1 MLEQLKNN
9 QQLFYEQAILPLSI
23 GRVNHAYLIETNN
36 NDESVINNYVSTFY
50 TQLLITSLNLT
61 NNRNISKEKLITLLK
76 NNNYPDL
83 LEIKPVNNS
92 IKKEQILELMKVF
105 SNQSIYGTYQI
116 YVIYQ
121 AEMLNPSAA
130 NTILKFLEEPEKN
143 IIAILLTNNRYKML
157 PTILSRCS
165 VITLKHEEEKLE
177 NVNDNLVFTKFLNNL
192 ITKSNSLIL
201 NFNDYYENLFETKEI
216 ALLTLKK
223 IVKIFQYY
231 IKNNN
236 LDRLN
241 IKSNDIVL
249 SKFQLLEMINTID
262 EFSHRLQYNVNIKL
276 WLDSLLIK
284 LMEVKNGN
292 YCFGF
297 FIANINSRFKYKIKR
312 FKRIL

>member
-1 MLEQLKNN
+1 MLEELKNN

-92 IKKEQILELMKVF
+92 IKKEQILELMKAF

-262 EFSHRLQYNVNIKL
+262 DFSHRLQYNVNIKL

-292 YCFGF
+292 SSY
-297 FIANINSRFKYKIKR
+297 
-312 FKRIL
+312 

>member
-36 NDESVINNYVSTFY
+36 NDESVINNYISTFY

-92 IKKEQILELMKVF
+92 IKKEQILELMKAF
-105 SNQSIYGTYQI
+105 SNRSIYGTYQI

-192 ITKSNSLIL
+192 ITKSNCLIL
-201 NFNDYYENLFETKEI
+201 NFNDYYQNLFETKEI

-292 YCFGF
+292 SSY
-297 FIANINSRFKYKIKR
+297 
-312 FKRIL
+312 

>member
-1 MLEQLKNN
+1 MLEELKNN

-92 IKKEQILELMKVF
+92 IKKEQILELMKAF

-236 LDRLN
+236 LDKLN

-262 EFSHRLQYNVNIKL
+262 DFSHRLQYNVNIKL

-292 YCFGF
+292 SSC
-297 FIANINSRFKYKIKR
+297 
-312 FKRIL
+312 

>member
-76 NNNYPDL
+76 SNSYPDL
-83 LEIKPVNNS
+83 LEIKPVNNT
-92 IKKEQILELMKVF
+92 IKKEQILELMKTF

-116 YVIYQ
+116 YIIYQ

-130 NTILKFLEEPEKN
+130 NTILKFLEVPEKN

-177 NVNDNLVFTKFLNNL
+177 NVNDNQVFTKFLNNL

-292 YCFGF
+292 SSY
-297 FIANINSRFKYKIKR
+297 
-312 FKRIL
+312 

>member
-92 IKKEQILELMKVF
+92 IKKEQILELMKAF

-292 YCFGF
+292 SSY
-297 FIANINSRFKYKIKR
+297 
-312 FKRIL
+312 

>member
-92 IKKEQILELMKVF
+92 IKKEQILELMKAF
-105 SNQSIYGTYQI
+105 SNRSIYGTYQI

-292 YCFGF
+292 SSY
-297 FIANINSRFKYKIKR
+297 
-312 FKRIL
+312 

>member
-61 NNRNISKEKLITLLK
+61 NNRDISKEKLITLLK

-92 IKKEQILELMKVF
+92 IKKEQILELMKAF

-236 LDRLN
+236 LDKLN

-262 EFSHRLQYNVNIKL
+262 DFSHRLQYNVNIKL

-284 LMEVKNGN
+284 LMEVKNE
-292 YCFGF
+292 
-297 FIANINSRFKYKIKR
+297 NSSY
-312 FKRIL
+312 

>member
-61 NNRNISKEKLITLLK
+61 NNRDISKEKLITLLK

-92 IKKEQILELMKVF
+92 IKKEQILELMKAF

-236 LDRLN
+236 LDKLN

-262 EFSHRLQYNVNIKL
+262 DFSHGLQYNVNIKL

-292 YCFGF
+292 SSY
-297 FIANINSRFKYKIKR
+297 
-312 FKRIL
+312 

>member
-76 NNNYPDL
+76 SNSYPDL
-83 LEIKPVNNS
+83 LEIKPVNNT
-92 IKKEQILELMKVF
+92 IKKEQILELMKTF

-116 YVIYQ
+116 YIIYQ

-177 NVNDNLVFTKFLNNL
+177 NVNDNQVFTKFLNNL

-292 YCFGF
+292 SSY
-297 FIANINSRFKYKIKR
+297 
-312 FKRIL
+312 

>member
-192 ITKSNSLIL
+192 ITKSNCLIL
-201 NFNDYYENLFETKEI
+201 NFNDYYQNLFETKEI

-292 YCFGF
+292 SSY
-297 FIANINSRFKYKIKR
+297 
-312 FKRIL
+312 

>member
-23 GRVNHAYLIETNN
+23 GRVNHAYLLETNN

-292 YCFGF
+292 SSY
-297 FIANINSRFKYKIKR
+297 
-312 FKRIL
+312 

>member
-1 MLEQLKNN
+1 MLEELKNN

-92 IKKEQILELMKVF
+92 IKKEQILELMKAF

-236 LDRLN
+236 LDKLN
-241 IKSNDIVL
+241 IKLNDIVL

-262 EFSHRLQYNVNIKL
+262 DFSHRLQYNVNIKL

-292 YCFGF
+292 TSC
-297 FIANINSRFKYKIKR
+297 
-312 FKRIL
+312 

>member
-92 IKKEQILELMKVF
+92 IKKEQILELMKAF

-116 YVIYQ
+116 YIIYQ

-177 NVNDNLVFTKFLNNL
+177 NVNDNQVFTKFLNNL

-292 YCFGF
+292 SSY
-297 FIANINSRFKYKIKR
+297 
-312 FKRIL
+312 

>member
-262 EFSHRLQYNVNIKL
+262 EISHRLQYNVNIKL

-292 YCFGF
+292 SSY
-297 FIANINSRFKYKIKR
+297 
-312 FKRIL
+312 

>member
-23 GRVNHAYLIETNN
+23 GRVNHAYIIETNN

-92 IKKEQILELMKVF
+92 IKKEQILELMKAF
-105 SNQSIYGTYQI
+105 SNRSIYGTYQI

-292 YCFGF
+292 SSY
-297 FIANINSRFKYKIKR
+297 
-312 FKRIL
+312 

>member
-1 MLEQLKNN
+1 MLEELKNN

-92 IKKEQILELMKVF
+92 IKKEQILELMKAF

-177 NVNDNLVFTKFLNNL
+177 NVNDNLVFIKFLNNL

-236 LDRLN
+236 LDKLN

-262 EFSHRLQYNVNIKL
+262 DFSHRLQYNVNIKL

-292 YCFGF
+292 SSC
-297 FIANINSRFKYKIKR
+297 
-312 FKRIL
+312 

>member
-92 IKKEQILELMKVF
+92 IKKEQILELMKAF
-105 SNQSIYGTYQI
+105 SNRSIYGTYQI

-192 ITKSNSLIL
+192 ITKSNCLIL
-201 NFNDYYENLFETKEI
+201 NFNDYYQNLFETKEI

-292 YCFGF
+292 SSY
-297 FIANINSRFKYKIKR
+297 
-312 FKRIL
+312 

>member
-1 MLEQLKNN
+1 MLEELKNN

-92 IKKEQILELMKVF
+92 IKKEQILELMKAF

-223 IVKIFQYY
+223 IVKIFQCY

-236 LDRLN
+236 LDKLN

-262 EFSHRLQYNVNIKL
+262 DFSHRLQYNVNIKL

-292 YCFGF
+292 SSC
-297 FIANINSRFKYKIKR
+297 
-312 FKRIL
+312 

>member
-76 NNNYPDL
+76 NNSYPDL
-83 LEIKPVNNS
+83 LEIKPVNNT
-92 IKKEQILELMKVF
+92 IKKEQILELMKTF

-116 YVIYQ
+116 YIIYQ

-177 NVNDNLVFTKFLNNL
+177 NVNDNQVFTKFLNNL

-292 YCFGF
+292 SSY
-297 FIANINSRFKYKIKR
+297 
-312 FKRIL
+312 

>member
-143 IIAILLTNNRYKML
+143 IIALLLTNNRYKML

-292 YCFGF
+292 SSY
-297 FIANINSRFKYKIKR
+297 
-312 FKRIL
+312 

>member
-249 SKFQLLEMINTID
+249 SKFQLLEIINTID

-292 YCFGF
+292 SSY
-297 FIANINSRFKYKIKR
+297 
-312 FKRIL
+312 

>member
-92 IKKEQILELMKVF
+92 IKKEQILELMKAF
-105 SNQSIYGTYQI
+105 SNRSIYGTYQI

-177 NVNDNLVFTKFLNNL
+177 NVN
-192 ITKSNSLIL
+192 I
-201 NFNDYYENLFETKEI
+201 
-216 ALLTLKK
+216 
-223 IVKIFQYY
+223 
-231 IKNNN
+231 
-236 LDRLN
+236 
-241 IKSNDIVL
+241 
-249 SKFQLLEMINTID
+249 
-262 EFSHRLQYNVNIKL
+262 
-276 WLDSLLIK
+276 
-284 LMEVKNGN
+284 
-292 YCFGF
+292 
-297 FIANINSRFKYKIKR
+297 
-312 FKRIL
+312 

>member
-292 YCFGF
+292 SSY
-297 FIANINSRFKYKIKR
+297 
-312 FKRIL
+312 